1 MTEVRLEGAVEKL
14 LETLLKEVK
23 ARNGI
28 LLTAEELISRTI
40 EFAMRRLDEFAE
52 EIKQLPP
59 LEEDPAWKM
68 LQRPVRW
75 GIRDASVRVD
85 ECLYGGAP

>member
-1 MTEVRLEGAVEKL
+1 MAEVKLEGTVKEL
-14 LETLLKEVK
+14 LETLLEEVR
-23 ARNGI
+23 ARNGVR
-28 LLTAEELISRTI
+28 LTAEELISRAI
-40 EFAMRRLDEFAE
+40 EFAMRRIDEFAE

>member
-1 MTEVRLEGAVEKL
+1 MAEVKLEGTVKEL
-14 LETLLKEVK
+14 LETLLEEVR
-23 ARNGI
+23 ARNGVR
-28 LLTAEELISRTI
+28 LTAEELISRAI
-40 EFAMRRLDEFAE
+40 EFAMRRIDEFAE
-52 EIKQLPP
+52 EIKELPP

>member
-1 MTEVRLEGAVEKL
+1 MAEVKLEGTVKEL
-14 LETLLKEVK
+14 LETLLEEVR
-23 ARNGI
+23 ARNGVR
-28 LLTAEELISRTI
+28 LTAEELISRAI

-52 EIKQLPP
+52 EIKRLPP

>member
-1 MTEVRLEGAVEKL
+1 MAEVKLEGTVKEL
-14 LETLLKEVK
+14 LETLLEEVR
-23 ARNGI
+23 ARNGVR
-28 LLTAEELISRTI
+28 LTAEELISRAI
-40 EFAMRRLDEFAE
+40 EFAMRRIDEFAE
-52 EIKQLPP
+52 EIKELPP

-75 GIRDASVRVD
+75 GVRDASVRVD